1 MDQVRQ
7 KERGLRGSWH
17 AGTIVGLKA
26 GGRLVEYDELLS
38 EDGLGKL
45 RESIPSP
52 PQLHMQ
58 SRKRGILRPIPSPV
72 PPPIAPFSLKGG
84 LFVDVFFQDAWWE
97 AVLLDDVVSLEDNAY
112 VNVIYPDEGDLARV
126 QVKDLRISQLWDEVT
141 GEWNLKG
148 SCNLS
153 RFLKRRGITRKET
166 VPTTSTD
173 FEGSQADQYQV
184 SFVQSKSKRDCSFLD
199 VGQPGGNATT
209 SALSLDMTHYAQ
221 GAARAAVLGENCS
234 GGTESSD
241 QQLDSDQSSNAKFM
255 NQEPPQSTCPESGR
269 VDMPSFALHSSN
281 LVEVTGFSDRNEVAA
296 FEGPE
301 CLKCNNYDPKACID
315 SSQLK
320 DFGKERGATEQ
331 HITTLL
337 AKQKAIDCVKS
348 QRSDTEVY
356 VSPCEEAGES
366 LVSHP
371 LLPSAIPQ
379 GDGYKDPCEKQ
390 EDLFVSSSNNASP
403 CEKQTNSFV
412 VLPLL
417 PSPSPQGEFCAHSCR
432 NETDM
437 AVSTPSPEGHLHL
450 VCESKQRQCF
460 SLPGEL
466 VDCTNAH
473 LSMSNS
479 QGHLDCM
486 CEEKQHKWDV
496 SMGQCLERGEASS
509 KSNIHKNV
517 QVDMDA
523 GNSVCLSTPSQTDI
537 DQQPVVAIKLDY
549 LEEGALSCMDRAC
562 SGGQSCINKIT
573 ELMEVNV
580 VSDNKNLSSEKE
592 ISLVK
597 TQVDCAVVD
606 CRGKRKAKVAP
617 QEMKMRTGLRDKH
630 RNHDSLSDDKT
641 EKRLETD
648 TLRSFRDRLLLQK
661 QADAA
666 KKKALETSRG
676 LEKVEKIEKK
686 DFDLQLLSGLNCTEA
701 VSKSSLK
708 APMVKGKSLRILTRD
723 IAKKALLEAG
733 FTIDL
738 RPRRSRDYQDAVYV
752 SPEGHSHWS
761 LPKAWK
767 ALKKSQAEKRLASSE
782 QGCSKNAGH
791 EKGAMSLTHGEEGR
805 QSLVKADKS
814 ALKQVFSR
822 FGNDERLQSALTKLG
837 TCSRTHLEMAQDA
850 TRQAELTNADLTDI
864 LLGDLGV
871 LRRFTKKFLS
881 ENELNDINSA
891 DSRTPRSLAA
901 DFIDKTGKKRKRESA
916 HALEISDRRLL
927 DGRGFPRKL
936 QGDSFSRS
944 REDKIQG
951 TARSSKQTS
960 TETKLA
966 GSKHKTKKGKKPKA
980 RSGFRLEVRRPSST
994 GCEEP
999 VCHSRRTV
1007 FAWMLDRG
1015 AVLERERIFF
1025 VDPINNQVSKEG
1037 VVTREGILC
1046 SCCKRVY
1053 TVQSFEAHAGGHV
1066 GDWHKALV
1074 FTSGKCLLDCQLK
1087 AWDAEIHLR
1096 KAHNYI
1102 GVTEE
1107 DTNDDTCVLC
1117 GDGGDLICC
1126 DGCPSTFHAS
1136 CLQIDNVPE
1145 GNWYCPKCSCG
1156 TCGGRQH
1163 GEQQE
1168 DPAVILCNQCKH
1180 RYHIACLARGH
1191 SIVGKEVFCGP
1202 SCGKIF
1208 STLKGLVGIA
1218 NPLGRGFSWTLLRCM
1233 EEDKVAQIID
1243 STVAIDYHSKLAVA
1257 LLVIKECFNPMVDPR
1272 TNIDM
1277 ITHAMY
1283 NRWSD
1288 FDRLNYSGFYT
1299 AVLEKEGEIIS
1310 VASIRI
1316 HGVRLAEMP
1325 LIGTREKF
1333 RRQGMCRLLVGVIE
1347 KLLCSL
1353 EVDLFILPAIPEL
1366 FETWTHAFGFK
1377 PLDQCLKSKLLDIS
1391 MMVFPGTEL
1400 LQKPLS
1406 TILTRDA
1413 VVG

>member
-1 MDQVRQ
+1 M
-7 KERGLRGSWH
+7 
-17 AGTIVGLKA
+17 
-26 GGRLVEYDELLS
+26 
-38 EDGLGKL
+38 
-45 RESIPSP
+45 
-52 PQLHMQ
+52 
-58 SRKRGILRPIPSPV
+58 
-72 PPPIAPFSLKGG
+72 
-84 LFVDVFFQDAWWE
+84 
-97 AVLLDDVVSLEDNAY
+97 
-112 VNVIYPDEGDLARV
+112 
-126 QVKDLRISQLWDEVT
+126 
-141 GEWNLKG
+141 
-148 SCNLS
+148 
-153 RFLKRRGITRKET
+153 
-166 VPTTSTD
+166 PTTSTD
-173 FEGSQADQYQV
+173 FEGSQADLHQI
-184 SFVQSKSKRDCSFLD
+184 SFVQRKSKSCDRVCPFLD
-199 VGQPGGNATT
+199 AGRPGGNATA
-209 SALSLDMTHYAQ
+209 SALLLDMTHYVQ
-221 GAARAAVLGENCS
+221 GAARAAVLGEDCS
-234 GGTESSD
+234 RGTESSD
-241 QQLDSDQSSNAKFM
+241 QQLDSDQSSNAKFIS
-255 NQEPPQSTCPESGR
+255 QEPPQSTCPESGR
-269 VDMPSFALHSSN
+269 VDMPSFASQSSN
-281 LVEVTGFSDRNEVAA
+281 LVEVTGFFYRNEVAA

-301 CLKCNNYDPKACID
+301 CLKCTNYDAKACID

-320 DFGKERGATEQ
+320 DFGKAVFERDATEQ
-331 HITTLL
+331 QITTLL
-337 AKQKAIDCVKS
+337 ANKKAIDGVES
-348 QRSDTEVY
+348 RRSDTEVY

-366 LVSHP
+366 LVSPP
-371 LLPSAIPQ
+371 LLPSVSPQ
-379 GDGYKDPCEKQ
+379 GDAYKSPCEKQ

-403 CEKQTNSFV
+403 REKQVNSLV

-417 PSPSPQGEFCAHSCR
+417 TSPSPQGEFSAHSCR
-432 NETDM
+432 KETDM
-437 AVSTPSPEGHLHL
+437 VVSTPSQECHLHL
-450 VCESKQRQCF
+450 VCESKQQQCF

-466 VDCTNAH
+466 VDGTNAH

-479 QGHLDCM
+479 QGHLDST
-486 CEEKQHKWDV
+486 CEEKQHKRGV
-496 SMGQCLERGEASS
+496 SMGQCLERDDASS
-509 KSNIHKNV
+509 KSNIHEKV
-517 QVDMDA
+517 QVDLDA
-523 GNSVCLSTPSQTDI
+523 GNSICLSTPSQTDS
-537 DQQPVVAIKLDY
+537 DQQPVDSDKLDY

-562 SGGQSCINKIT
+562 SGGQSKKI
-573 ELMEVNV
+573 EFNV
-580 VSDNKNLSSEKE
+580 VSDNKKLGHEKE
-592 ISLVK
+592 IPSVK
-597 TQVDCAVVD
+597 TQVDCAAVD
-606 CRGKRKAKVAP
+606 RRAKRKAKVVP
-617 QEMKMRTGLRDKH
+617 RETKMRTGLRDKH
-630 RNHDSLSDDKT
+630 RSHDSLSDDKT

-661 QADAA
+661 QAGAV
-666 KKKALETSRG
+666 KRKALETSRG
-676 LEKVEKIEKK
+676 SEKVEKIDKKDVDCQTSRGSEKVEKIERK
-686 DFDLQLLSGLNCTEA
+686 DVDLQLFSKLNHTEA

-708 APMVKGKSLRILTRD
+708 APIVKGKSLRFLTRD
-723 IAKKALLEAG
+723 IAQKALLEAG

-767 ALKKSQAEKRLASSE
+767 ALKKSQAKKCLASDE

-791 EKGAMSLTHGEEGR
+791 EKGAMSLTHGEEER
-805 QSLVKADKS
+805 QILAKADKS

-871 LRRFTKKFLS
+871 LRRFTNK
-881 ENELNDINSA
+881 LNSINSA
-891 DSRTPRSLAA
+891 GSRTPRSLAA
-901 DFIDKTGKKRKRESA
+901 AFIDKKRKRDSA
-916 HALEISDRRLL
+916 HALEISDHRVL
-927 DGRGFPRKL
+927 DGRGFPRKS
-936 QGDSFSRS
+936 QGDCFVKS
-944 REDKIQG
+944 REDKIEG
-951 TARSSKQTS
+951 TSRSSKQTV
-960 TETKLA
+960 TETKLT
-966 GSKHKTKKGKKPKA
+966 GSKHKAKKGKKPKA
-980 RSGFRLEVRRPSST
+980 RLGFRLEVRRPSST

-1025 VDPINNQVSKEG
+1025 VDPINNQVLKEG

-1053 TVQSFEAHAGGHV
+1053 TVQSFEAHAGGHL

-1074 FTSGKCLLDCQLK
+1074 STSGKRLLDCQLK

-1102 GVTEE
+1102 GVTED

-1163 GEQQE
+1163 GEEQE
-1168 DPAVILCNQCKH
+1168 DPAVILCNQCEH
-1180 RYHIACLARGH
+1180 RYHITCLPGGH
-1191 SIVGKEVFCGP
+1191 SIAGKEVFCGP

-1208 STLKGLVGIA
+1208 STLRGLIGIA

-1233 EEDKVAQIID
+1233 EEDKVAELID

-1333 RRQGMCRLLVGVIE
+1333 RRQGMCRLLVAVIE

-1353 EVDLFILPAIPEL
+1353 EVEFFILPAIPEL

-1377 PLDQCLKSKLLDIS
+1377 PLDQCLKSKILDIS

-1406 TILTRDA
+1406 AIATRDA
-1413 VVG
+1413 VV